1 MRRTRSLVT
10 QSLVTLSINI
20 FNPQKI
26 FLFPVPSFPHRLLVV
41 SPNPPPLDLG
51 DLVLK
56 QSAVPAV
63 DHELLLGDGP
73 VIVDVHHTEHGVS
86 ELLRLLLAV
95 LPGE

>member
-1 MRRTRSLVT
+1 M
-10 QSLVTLSINI
+10 
-20 FNPQKI
+20 
-26 FLFPVPSFPHRLLVV
+26 

-86 ELLRLLLAV
+86 ELLCSLLAV